1 MVFYPAVLSLT
12 PFLFFSFLAA
22 DRPSHSGQLQGESR
36 LAKGVFRLSSR
47 FPDDDY
53 GTAEVTDNLALR
65 MPVRRSRQLAAR
77 MLVSATWEAA
87 GVASASRRCPWGQ
100 PRENTARLL
109 LGLPCRPR
117 KYIAMVAAPAS
128 REETVCI
135 PPAPR
140 SFFQPAPRLPRVL
153 RTACTVRY
161 GKTAGVMD
169 RVTRFISMINKHDLL
184 TAVNMFLV
192 K

>member
-1 MVFYPAVLSLT
+1 MCV
-12 PFLFFSFLAA
+12 FFSFLAA
-22 DRPSHSGQLQGESR
+22 DRPSHSRQLEGESR

-47 FPDDDY
+47 FTDDDY
-53 GTAEVTDNLALR
+53 GTAEVMHNLALR
-65 MPVRRSRQLAAR
+65 MPVRRSRQRAAR
-77 MLVSATWEAA
+77 MPVSATWEAA

-100 PRENTARLL
+100 PRENTERLP
-109 LGLPCRPR
+109 LGLPRRPR
-117 KYIAMVAAPAS
+117 KNIAMAAAPAS

-135 PPAPR
+135 PLAPR
-140 SFFQPAPRLPRVL
+140 SFFQPAPRLPRVR
-153 RTACTVRY
+153 RTASTVTY
-161 GKTAGVMD
+161 VKTAGLTD